1 MKPRFA
7 LALAAAMVAVATLPA
22 AASQLVYK
30 PINPSFGG
38 DPLNG
43 SWMLSQGQSQ
53 SADAGGSGGFSIDF
67 PDFGGIPQ
75 DDDGNNTNLP
85 PVNGNNNNNSNSN

>member
-1 MKPRFA
+1 MKPRSA
-7 LALAAAMVAVATLPA
+7 LAFAAALLAVATLPA

-75 DDDGNNTNLP
+75 DDNGDNTNLP
-85 PVNGNNNNNSNSN
+85 PVDGSGTN